1 MSLKEEMQSGLLYY
15 EYGHPDAEDQA
26 YEKVLERQRERG
38 KDLTFE
44 YNHTRPSDMDTRNR
58 LLKEILGDVG
68 KMAWLEPPVHF
79 SYGCNTHI
87 GDYFYSNFNFTVVD
101 DVDVFIGHHVMMGPN
116 VTLAATGHPVFGEYR
131 RNGTQFSLPVRIG
144 NDVWIGANVV
154 VLPGVSIGN
163 DVVIG
168 AGSVVTKDI
177 PDHSIAFGVP
187 CKVVRPITDYDRK
200 YYRKDCR
207 VNLDFERIK
216 QPE

>member
-101 DVDVFIGHHVMMGPN
+101 DVDVFI
-116 VTLAATGHPVFGEYR
+116 
-131 RNGTQFSLPVRIG
+131 
-144 NDVWIGANVV
+144 
-154 VLPGVSIGN
+154 
-163 DVVIG
+163 VIM
-168 AGSVVTKDI
+168 
-177 PDHSIAFGVP
+177 
-187 CKVVRPITDYDRK
+187 
-200 YYRKDCR
+200 
-207 VNLDFERIK
+207 
-216 QPE
+216 

>member
-200 YYRKDCR
+200 YYRKDC
-207 VNLDFERIK
+207 
-216 QPE
+216 QG

>member
-101 DVDVFIGHHVMMGPN
+101 DMDVFIGHHVMMGPN

>member
-1 MSLKEEMQSGLLYY
+1 M
-15 EYGHPDAEDQA
+15 
-26 YEKVLERQRERG
+26 
-38 KDLTFE
+38 TFE

-101 DVDVFIGHHVMMGPN
+101 DVDVFIGHHVMMGPI

-200 YYRKDCR
+200 YYRKGRR

>member
-44 YNHTRPSDMDTRNR
+44 YNHTRPSDMDTRSR

-200 YYRKDCR
+200 YYRKGCR

>member
-1 MSLKEEMQSGLLYY
+1 MSLKNDMKSGRLYY
-15 EYGHPDAEDQA
+15 EYGHQDPIDQA
-26 YEKVLERQRERG
+26 YAKVMEKQRERG

-44 YNHTRPSDMDTRNR
+44 YNHTRPSDMETRNR

-68 KMAWLEPPVHF
+68 KMPWLEPPVHF

-101 DVDVFIGHHVMMGPN
+101 DIDVYIGDHVMMGPN
-116 VTLAATGHPVFGEYR
+116 VTLSATGHPVCGEYR

-154 VLPGVSIGN
+154 VLPGVTIGN
-163 DVVIG
+163 DMVIG

-177 PDHSIAFGVP
+177 PDHSVAFGVP
-187 CKVVRPITDYDRK
+187 CKVVRPITDYDRE
-200 YYRKDCR
+200 YYRKDCK
-207 VNLDFERIK
+207 VNLDFRK
-216 QPE
+216 VPLPN

>member
-15 EYGHPDAEDQA
+15 EYGHPDADDQA
-26 YEKVLERQRERG
+26 YEKVIEKQRERG
-38 KDLTFE
+38 KDLTFA
-44 YNHTRPSDMDTRNR
+44 YNNTRPSDMETKNR

-101 DVDVFIGHHVMMGPN
+101 DIDVYIGDHVMIGPN
-116 VTLAATGHPVFGEYR
+116 VTLAATGHPVWGEYR
-131 RNGTQFSLPVRIG
+131 RFGAQFSLPVRIG

-154 VLPGVSIGN
+154 VLPGVTIGN

-177 PDHSIAFGVP
+177 PDHTIAFGVP
-187 CKVVRPITDYDRK
+187 CKAVRPITDHDRE

-207 VNLDFERIK
+207 VNLDFSHIK

>member
-1 MSLKEEMQSGLLYY
+1 MSLENDMKSGLLYY
-15 EYGHPDAEDQA
+15 EYGHPDAADQK
-26 YEKVLERQRERG
+26 YEKVIEQQRERG
-38 KDLTFE
+38 KDLTFQ
-44 YNHTRPSDMDTRNR
+44 YNHTLPSDMKTRNR

-101 DVDVFIGHHVMMGPN
+101 DTDVYIGNHVMMGPN
-116 VTLAATGHPVFGEYR
+116 VTLSATGHPVWGEYR
-131 RNGTQFSLPVRIG
+131 RQGTQFSLPIHIG

-154 VLPGVSIGN
+154 VLPGITIGN

-177 PDHSIAFGVP
+177 PDHSVAFGVP
-187 CKVVRPITDYDRK
+187 CKVIRSITDYDRE
-200 YYRKDCR
+200 YYRKGCI
-207 VNLDFERIK
+207 VNPSGIAPDPH
-216 QPE
+216 Q

>member
-1 MSLKEEMQSGLLYY
+1 MSLKNDMQSGRLYY
-15 EYGHPDAEDQA
+15 EYGHPDKEDQA
-26 YEKVLERQRERG
+26 YEKVIEQKRERG

-44 YNHTRPSDMDTRNR
+44 YNHTRPSDMETRNR

-101 DVDVFIGHHVMMGPN
+101 DIDVYIGDHVMMGPN
-116 VTLAATGHPVFGEYR
+116 VTLSATGHPVWGEYR

-154 VLPGVSIGN
+154 VLPGVTIGN

-177 PDHSIAFGVP
+177 PDHSVAFGVP
-187 CKVVRPITDYDRK
+187 CKVIRPITDYDRD
-200 YYRKDCR
+200 YYRKNCK
-207 VNLDFERIK
+207 VNLDFSKIPR
-216 QPE
+216 PN